1 VWVAF
6 GPMEGAGSK
15 PEVDS
20 PEGGGEKFNLLV
32 LAAETLS
39 GGDLR
44 DEIRRHAGEREA
56 AVRVVVPALV
66 DSKLKHALGEV
77 DAAIDEASKRLDGE
91 LAEAR
96 QAGIDIEGQVGDSDP
111 ILAIED
117 ALLTFPADE
126 ILVVTHDEQHAHWL
140 EADLFER
147 AKQRFEPPLT
157 HVVVEGEGAGSHARE
172 TEHAGRGTEGPSDA
186 ELESHSGNIPR
197 LSIRDVAGIVIAI
210 VGSIAA
216 ILIATS
222 CPGGISEGEG
232 TSTAC
237 VIELILAGGISL
249 INIAHVVA
257 LTMMQGM
264 RYRGWAERYFATISL
279 VGTPLVIAA
288 NLIISA
294 TAG

>member
-1 VWVAF
+1 
-6 GPMEGAGSK
+6 MSSAGSK

-20 PEGGGEKFNLLV
+20 PTGGGQRFNLLV

-39 GGDLR
+39 GRDLR

-66 DSKLKHALGEV
+66 DSKLKHAMGEV
-77 DAAIDEASKRLDGE
+77 DAAVEEANQRLEAE
-91 LAEAR
+91 LEQAR
-96 QAGIDIEGQVGDSDP
+96 EAGIEIEGQVGDSDP

-140 EADLFER
+140 EEDLFER
-147 AKQRFEPPLT
+147 AKERFEPALT
-157 HVVVEGEGAGSHARE
+157 HVVVEGEGAGAHARE
-172 TEHAGRGTEGPSDA
+172 TEHAGRGTEGPGEA
-186 ELESHSGNIPR
+186 EVEGYSGNIPR
-197 LSIRDVAGIVIAI
+197 LSVRDIAGIVIAI

-216 ILIATS
+216 IIIATD
-222 CPGGISEGEG
+222 CPGGIGTGEG

-237 VIELILAGGISL
+237 VVELILAGGISL

-264 RYRGWAERYFATISL
+264 RYRGWADRFFATFSL